1 MRPAERGKL
10 RVATI
15 VGTRPEAI
23 KMAPVIKALQATPC
37 CECIVIGTAQH
48 RKLLDQVFKTFDI
61 SMDVDLNVMQEGQSL
76 SSLTSRLLER
86 LDRAFAEHIPDLILA
101 QGDTTTVMVASMVAF
116 YRRVPFGHVEA
127 GLRTGDL
134 HNPFPEELNRI
145 VAGTVATMHFAP
157 TETARKALLTEGK
170 AEGSIF
176 VTGNTVVDAL
186 LDVASRP
193 LRLPLAI
200 PSDRRLILMTAHRR
214 ENFGRPMANIFGAV
228 RRIVER
234 YPDVEVIYPVH
245 PNPNVKG
252 AAHAALSAL
261 PRVHLVEPLDYQSL
275 VAVLKRST
283 LVLTDSGGI
292 QEEAPALAK
301 PVLVMRV
308 ETERPEA
315 VQAGVA
321 KLIGTQ
327 EETIATEVG
336 RLLDDP
342 VAYRTMARSVSPYGD
357 GKAAARIV
365 RIIAERFR
373 LRVHTNGAKP
383 QAVPAG

>member
-1 MRPAERGKL
+1 
-10 RVATI
+10 
-15 VGTRPEAI
+15 
-23 KMAPVIKALQATPC
+23 
-37 CECIVIGTAQH
+37 
-48 RKLLDQVFKTFDI
+48 
-61 SMDVDLNVMQEGQSL
+61 
-76 SSLTSRLLER
+76 
-86 LDRAFAEHIPDLILA
+86 
-101 QGDTTTVMVASMVAF
+101 
-116 YRRVPFGHVEA
+116 
-127 GLRTGDL
+127 
-134 HNPFPEELNRI
+134 
-145 VAGTVATMHFAP
+145 MHFAP
-157 TETARKALLTEGK
+157 TETARKALLSEGK
-170 AEGSIF
+170 AEETIF

-193 LRLPLAI
+193 LHLPLAI

-228 RRIVER
+228 RRIIER

-315 VQAGVA
+315 VEAGVA
-321 KLIGTQ
+321 KLVGTQ

-342 VAYRTMARSVSPYGD
+342 AAYRAMARSVSPYGD

-365 RIIAERFR
+365 RIIAERF
-373 LRVHTNGAKP
+373 LLGVHASGTKP
-383 QAVPAG
+383 QAVPAE